1 MSKHLDHQC
10 RYLHI
15 SNHICYVIKEYI
27 IAGQNPKK
35 KIKNGSDIVVTK
47 WYMLEQ
53 VIEGK
58 MQLNSIRS
66 MGSDSTHTA
75 VKEDGKTDQLTFP
88 QCTLSPVKKGQED
101 DSMDSADKALSNT
114 SLLSNHSWLAPWS
127 SPRVKKKKKR
137 AKIVK
142 STFLVDGDFPG
153 IEGGA
158 ATIKDEIARNGG
170 EIQKSL
176 SHKLSEFSICHHLRY
191 DWKNLTVTLFLRY
204 PDYLVAG
211 EGSKKEAKVRTD
223 AKYSS
228 VTIIDGSKALQ
239 AVGSQ
244 IGLIGEPTS
253 CNSHIDVDVDV
264 SISAEQG
271 AVEVSMVDP
280 TQLFNDQE

>member
-1 MSKHLDHQC
+1 M
-10 RYLHI
+10 
-15 SNHICYVIKEYI
+15 CYVIKEYI
-27 IAGQNPKK
+27 IAGRNPKK
-35 KIKNGSDIVVTK
+35 KIKNRSDIVVTK

-53 VIEGK
+53 VIEGT
-58 MQLNSIRS
+58 MELNQICS

-75 VKEDGKTDQLTFP
+75 VKDDNKMDQLTFP
-88 QCTLSPVKKGQED
+88 QCTLSPVKKGQEED
-101 DSMDSADKALSNT
+101 GMDSADKVLSNT
-114 SLLSNHSWLAPWS
+114 SFASNQSWLAPCS

-137 AKIVK
+137 TKIVK

-158 ATIKDEIARNGG
+158 TTIKDEIARNGG

-176 SHKLSEFSICHHLRY
+176 SHKLSEFSICHRTRY
-191 DWKNLTVTLFLRY
+191 DWKNLTVTFFLRY
-204 PDYLVAG
+204 LDYLVAG
-211 EGSKKEAKVRTD
+211 EGSKKEAKVRKD

-244 IGLIGEPTS
+244 IGLIGKPTS
-253 CNSHIDVDVDV
+253 CNSRIDVDVDV
-264 SISAEQG
+264 SISAEQE
-271 AVEVSMVDP
+271 AVELSMVGP